1 MKIKTDLNKLQK
13 SDIYSVILFVLY
25 KLNEIPEY
33 SALSELAYVLDEE
46 NLYNLC
52 EAFGGCTIKIPT
64 PNELKTIIKALLLYQ
79 CVNVEKIEYDEAVDL
94 VSKEGDEVPVKD
106 IKEAYQKVCS
116 VLTKY
121 EFKRK

>member
-1 MKIKTDLNKLQK
+1 MKIKTELNKLQK
-13 SDIYSVILFVLY
+13 SDVYSVILFVLY
-25 KLNEIPEY
+25 QLHEVPEY
-33 SALSELAYVLDEE
+33 SALSELAYVLDED

-64 PNELKTIIKALLLYQ
+64 PNELKTVIKALLLYQ
-79 CVNVEKIEYDEAVDL
+79 CINVEGIDYNTAIDL
-94 VSKEGDEVPVKD
+94 VTKEGDEVPIKD